1 MTTRAPSRA
10 NSSANAPPSAM
21 KPTRPRLE
29 VAAVASAAAR
39 LEILPRAKSRNV
51 TARDTARIRPYAI
64 TTGSAPFISGAEDS
78 RRDRREDRRGQHEP
92 VSHEPVERM
101 PAQEADHEGDRGE
114 T

>member
-1 MTTRAPSRA
+1 MTAITSQKIPRAS
-10 NSSANAPPSAM
+10 NAPASAM

-29 VAAVASAAAR
+29 IAAVASAAAR

-78 RRDRREDRRGQHEP
+78 CDNGGDHQRREDHP
-92 VSHEPVERM
+92 VIDGPVELKT
-101 PAQEADHEGDRGE
+101 AQEAD